1 MGNVS
6 GGVETTTSQVEN
18 KTIQTFTPALNSEST
33 TAKPPVVASG
43 SFIFDRSHLTEVD
56 IQTSPSGLSRQV
68 ANAEFTKKKI
78 DFQNAVIAAVKSL
91 VGYLTMI
98 DLTYP
103 AVIAHMGP
111 AAVDKAHKAG
121 ITDMGIQEYI
131 YKAIAIVCPVD
142 QSWAKDETPEMRT
155 SLGEESYQVVDT
167 RVTEQ
172 MEYVQSA
179 EDSVQDCT
187 SVEDRNIVESIY
199 GDSVMEEVEGE
210 HANSEDGSLG
220 ESICVDSAMEEA
232 EDRQEQYMDER
243 RSGTI
248 VEQHISTVEGPL
260 LPAVHAVG
268 DSSVHVGA
276 GGLGGDSIGVVKMCG
291 GLTSVDGVEEC
302 SFLSSGNLAMNS
314 QEASQ
319 AVAGM
324 EMEGKTQSFQGATD
338 DTQGCTIMEDSNC
351 GEESSMGPIAEIE
364 EKNYKEEYMGEGVF
378 RLMGT
383 ENLAIIQE
391 PTSCAQDTPSVP
403 TEGEGLNAEGFEVP
417 DILEEFTSDIDME
430 DSNLGGDGGGHGQ
443 GIINESDTNEV
454 LGSDEDA
461 EDTFSQGKDS
471 TEGRLKFVAELVPM
485 DTEPEASFTT
495 TSPPPFFPTAE
506 ADQLKEHIVK
516 VDTSETVYLST
527 VAVGAGCGV
536 EDNRSGVDAV
546 PIKKVHIGVGEVE
559 GAEPISEDLCY
570 DFNLSR
576 DLWDC
581 DATEKVSIANYE
593 VKVDGPILE
602 HDFYGLEPFG
612 EIGGCEAGGEV
623 TVFSGGQGGDEVIS
637 ENSFCDSTPGV
648 LANYETSGDT
658 AIAACGLRGQE
669 AIFNGPSKV
678 LESMGVLV
686 ANEKVPTPVSRAKE
700 EETIFKGPFHDL
712 GLCRVAEDFEASEEV
727 TIVVDRLGEQG
738 TILGDHFQS
747 LELSGMLM
755 ASGDPIIS
763 NEGTT
768 IAIDGSEKGKLIIE
782 DLFKDLRPFE
792 VPLDHIAERRV
803 FTPILKV
810 EEEKFIP
817 GDPFRGFGLCEVHG
831 NPEPSTEVATVDG
844 LEERGIISGDP
855 SQVSGALFGRT
866 AEGEACISM
875 RRVKEE
881 GTISGDPFYDFE
893 PSGVCEATTIDVDG
907 TKELEPILKE
917 SFGDLLNGLELSRL
931 LADHTTEKEKAIFED
946 YLRGSELPVVLGDC
960 GIGGET
966 VIAAGKVE
974 EWDPV
979 PENPSREAIEKYIC
993 LLGVESSS
1001 VVSPDSVSELDY
1013 AEHDIVNIASLGSTK
1028 DAATI
1033 IEKSE
1038 YADAKDEKYTKDVRA
1053 VLENAQVTPEHSIGC
1068 DLSSKS
1074 IIVELGREDGTIGCQ
1089 TDHMSGQKG
1098 VRRKEEG
1105 DEKMFTCNH
1114 NMQDVIVPEAV
1125 KTVPKGPPIKLFP
1138 IFTLA
1143 AKAKGT
1149 KTKEAVLQTDIRLSS
1164 QPETG
1169 NRTGKV
1175 PGSISG
1181 KYSIPS
1187 VLLRILL
1194 LILLFALAGVFL
1206 GRKTPSLDTS
1216 TEKSTGISFIKYL
1229 PESATCIDFVTK
1241 NPGPLA
1247 FVCLLL
1253 TLIRWVFLHWTVMVP
1268 VVRRI
1273 TSVAVGGASSILKAS
1288 AKLFAIAKTG
1298 VKLLE
1303 NVITT
1308 ICRWGSIFQVIRMA
1322 VAVSGRSKEGELF
1335 DLVVEDLQNSAEW
1348 GVVMYKSIYQTIC
1361 EGWEALGGDT
1371 RIIRDRLKHVYDG
1384 PGLKGIIGVQD
1395 LEMVPGEIGNLSVQ
1409 IDPEAVSMP
1418 FLGAVPAQIMAPMCE
1433 RYALGIGGGTG
1444 ASNSHGSPGV
1454 STLGLIFISLFVWG
1468 RGNRRQLGRR
1478 SGGRF

>member
-6 GGVETTTSQVEN
+6 GEVETTTSQVEN
-18 KTIQTFTPALNSEST
+18 KAIQTFTPALNSEST
-33 TAKPPVVASG
+33 TAKPPVVVNG
-43 SFIFDRSHLTEVD
+43 SFIFDRSHLTQVD

-91 VGYLTMI
+91 VGYLAMI

-111 AAVDKAHKAG
+111 TAVDKAHKAG
-121 ITDMGIQEYI
+121 ITDMEIQEYI

-142 QSWAKDETPEMRT
+142 QSWAKDETPETRT
-155 SLGEESYQVVDT
+155 SLCGESYQVVGT
-167 RVTEQ
+167 RVAEQ
-172 MEYVQSA
+172 MEYVQSTG
-179 EDSVQDCT
+179 DSVQDCT
-187 SVEDRNIVESIY
+187 SVEDRNITGSIY
-199 GDSVMEEVEGE
+199 GDSMMEEVESE
-210 HANSEDGSLG
+210 HANAEDGSLG
-220 ESICVDSAMEEA
+220 EGICVDSVMEEA
-232 EDRQEQYMDER
+232 EDRQGQYMDGR
-243 RSGTI
+243 SSGTI

-302 SFLSSGNLAMNS
+302 SFLSRGNLETNS

-324 EMEGKTQSFQGATD
+324 EMEGRTQSFQGAT
-338 DTQGCTIMEDSNC
+338 QGCMIMEDSNC
-351 GEESSMGPIAEIE
+351 GEESSMGPIAEME

-403 TEGEGLNAEGFEVP
+403 TEAKELNAEGFEVP
-417 DILEEFTSDIDME
+417 DILEEFTSGIDME

-443 GIINESDTNEV
+443 GIINGSDTNEV
-454 LGSDEDA
+454 LGSGEDV
-461 EDTFSQGKDS
+461 EDTSSQGKDS
-471 TEGRLKFVAELVPM
+471 TEGRLKLTAEMIPM
-485 DTEPEASFTT
+485 DTEPETSFTT
-495 TSPPPFFPTAE
+495 TSSLPFFPTAG

-527 VAVGAGCGV
+527 VAAGAGYGV
-536 EDNRSGVDAV
+536 GDNRSGADAV
-546 PIKKVHIGVGEVE
+546 PTEKVHIGVNEVE
-559 GAEPISEDLCY
+559 GAEPIPEDICY
-570 DFNLSR
+570 DFNLSG
-576 DLWDC
+576 DLGDC
-581 DATEKVSIANYE
+581 DATEKVYITNYE
-593 VKVDGPILE
+593 VKVGGPILE
-602 HDFYGLEPFG
+602 NDFYGLEPFG
-612 EIGGCEAGGEV
+612 GVRGCEAGEEV
-623 TVFSGGQGGDEVIS
+623 AVFSSGQGGDEVIS
-637 ENSFCDSTPGV
+637 ENSFCGLTPGILV
-648 LANYETSGDT
+648 NYGTSGDI

-669 AIFNGPSKV
+669 AIFDGPSKV
-678 LESMGVLV
+678 LESTGALM
-686 ANEKVPTPVSRAKE
+686 ANEKVSTPVSRAKE
-700 EETIFKGPFHDL
+700 EETIFKSPFHDL
-712 GLCRVAEDFEASEEV
+712 GLCRVAENFEASEEV

-738 TILGDHFQS
+738 KILGDHFQN
-747 LELSGMLM
+747 LGLSGMLM

-768 IAIDGSEKGKLIIE
+768 IAIGGSEKGKSIAE
-782 DLFKDLRPFE
+782 DLFKDSRPSE

-803 FTPILKV
+803 FTPIFKV

-817 GDPFRGFGLCEVHG
+817 GDPFRGFRLCEVHG
-831 NPEPSTEVATVDG
+831 NLELSTEVATVDG
-844 LEERGIISGDP
+844 FEEREIIFGDP
-855 SQVSGALFGRT
+855 SQVSGVPFGRT
-866 AEGEACISM
+866 AEEGVCISM

-881 GTISGDPFYDFE
+881 GTISGDLSRDFE
-893 PSGVCEATTIDVDG
+893 SSGVCEATTIDVDG
-907 TKELEPILKE
+907 TKEWEPILKE
-917 SFGDLLNGLELSRL
+917 SFGDLLDGLELSRL
-931 LADHTTEKEKAIFED
+931 LVDHTTEKEKAIFED
-946 YLRGSELPVVLGDC
+946 YLRGSELPVVFGDC
-960 GIGGET
+960 GIGGEI

-1028 DAATI
+1028 DVATI

-1038 YADAKDEKYTKDVRA
+1038 YADAKDEKCTKDVRA

-1068 DLSSKS
+1068 NLSSKS
-1074 IIVELGREDGTIGCQ
+1074 IIVELGKEDGTIGCQ

-1098 VRRKEEG
+1098 VGIKEEG
-1105 DEKMFTCNH
+1105 DGKMFTCNH
-1114 NMQDVIVPEAV
+1114 DMQDVIVPEAV

-1169 NRTGKV
+1169 NRTGKA
-1175 PGSISG
+1175 PGAISG

-1187 VLLRILL
+1187 VLLRVLL
-1194 LILLFALAGVFL
+1194 LILLFALAGVSL
-1206 GRKTPSLDTS
+1206 WRKTPSLDTS
-1216 TEKSTGISFIKYL
+1216 TEKSTGISFTKYL
-1229 PESATCIDFVTK
+1229 PESATCINFVTK

-1253 TLIRWVFLHWTVMVP
+1253 ILIRWIFLHWTVMVP

-1273 TSVAVGGASSILKAS
+1273 TSVAVGGASPILKAS

-1298 VKLLE
+1298 VQLLE

-1322 VAVSGRSKEGELF
+1322 IAVSGRSKEGELF

-1348 GVVMYKSIYQTIC
+1348 GVVMYKSLYQTIC

-1371 RIIRDRLKHVYDG
+1371 TIIRDRLKHVCDG
-1384 PGLKGIIGVQD
+1384 LGLKGVIGVQG

-1409 IDPEAVSMP
+1409 IDPAAVS
-1418 FLGAVPAQIMAPMCE
+1418 LGAAPAQTMVPMCE

-1454 STLGLIFISLFVWG
+1454 SALGLIFISLFVWG
-1468 RGNRRQLGRR
+1468 RGNKRQLGRR
-1478 SGGRF
+1478 SRGRF